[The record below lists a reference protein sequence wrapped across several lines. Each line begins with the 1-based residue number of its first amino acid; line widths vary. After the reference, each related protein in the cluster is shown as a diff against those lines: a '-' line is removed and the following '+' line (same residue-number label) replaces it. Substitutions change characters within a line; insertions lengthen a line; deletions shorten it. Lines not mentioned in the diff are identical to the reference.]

1 MDQEKIGKFIQALRK
16 EKKLTQIELAAALG
30 VSDRAVSKWENGRGM
45 CDVSLMQ
52 PLCKE
57 LGISVNELLSAQRLE
72 PADYQ
77 ISSERTILETLDYS
91 QQKLKQ
97 NRRKNILMFTI
108 AISAFLILLIY
119 HVQSLKNM
127 PPFYTIDFSSFTY
140 TPTISERNE
149 QIKQAIKD
157 YILMINDSFQ
167 YDMEDAKNFVG
178 MKVYGIDEYTENIS
192 YRAYAY
198 IHEKAYKKEDDQ
210 LVSVSASSTFYRFD
224 VLKVKG
230 KYTVVNIDTPRD
242 GSLYVEDMETLFPIE
257 VKSTMDQDYDN
268 DTFYLIAEE
277 VEQQAKDY
285 FHL

>member
-1 MDQEKIGKFIQALRK
+1 MDQEKIGKFIQTLRK

-72 PADYQ
+72 LADYQ

-108 AISAFLILLIY
+108 AISSFLILLIY
-119 HVQSLKNM
+119 HVQSLKNT

-140 TPTISERNE
+140 TPTISERNN

-157 YILMINDSFQ
+157 YILMVTDPSADGID
-167 YDMEDAKNFVG
+167 DAKNFVG
-178 MKVYGIDEYTENIS
+178 MKVYGIDERAEDRS
-192 YRAYAY
+192 YHVFAY
-198 IHEKAYKKEDDQ
+198 IHEMTYKKENNE
-210 LVSVSASSTFYRFD
+210 LVFISGFSIPHCFD

-230 KYTVVNIDTPRD
+230 KYEVINIDIPRD
-242 GSLYVEDMETLFPIE
+242 GSLYAEDMETLFPIE

-268 DTFYLIAEE
+268 GTFYLIAEE

>member
-1 MDQEKIGKFIQALRK
+1 MDQEKIGKFIQTLRK

-30 VSDRAVSKWENGRGM
+30 VSDRAVSKWETGRGM

-77 ISSERTILETLDYS
+77 ISSEKTILETLDYS

-97 NRRKNILMFTI
+97 NRKKNILMFAI
-108 AISAFLILLIY
+108 AISSFLILLVY
-119 HVQSLKNM
+119 HVQSLKNT

-140 TPTISERNE
+140 TPTISERNN

-157 YILMINDSFQ
+157 YILMISDPSA
-167 YDMEDAKNFVG
+167 DGIDDAKNFVG
-178 MKVYGIDEYTENIS
+178 MKVYGIDEHAEDRS
-192 YRAYAY
+192 YRVFAY
-198 IHEKAYKKEDDQ
+198 IHEMTYKKENNE
-210 LVSVSASSTFYRFD
+210 LVFISGFSIPHCFD

-230 KYTVVNIDTPRD
+230 KYEVINIDIPRD
-242 GSLYVEDMETLFPIE
+242 GSLYTEDMETLFPIE
-257 VKSTMDQDYDN
+257 VKSAMDQDNDN
-268 DTFYLIAEE
+268 DTHYLIAEE